1 MIAAVY
7 FLPVIACLVLHLAF
21 GYNGDR
27 TTYMWIL
34 LAGEATV
41 AAAHKLAYSRRTN
54 STEYLGSLVTG
65 IFYEEP
71 WTELVTH
78 IETRTDRNGRTYTV
92 RKIRHHHH
100 SEIFYF
106 TTTTG
111 KTFNTGE
118 QFFCDVRDQWQLPRH
133 SDRWTGCN
141 IRGGV
146 RYGCHYS
153 IGDMTPEQF
162 DTPKYWIPITETN
175 SYKNKIRCSNSIFKF
190 EKISSEQAKAIGL
203 FDYPDIYGYDAPCIL
218 PGEFELPFSVDSMF
232 RRFNARYA
240 PEVQMRL
247 YILLF
252 PADKGIAISE
262 MQRAYWQ
269 GGNKNELVVCI
280 GLTAESDIA
289 WARAFSW
296 ADEQTVE
303 ADIAQWLMKHRR
315 LDWQEFHNWLTTRIA
330 DWRRKE
336 FADFDYI
343 NVTLPLSSF
352 LLILALSILENA
364 LAIYLAVKP

>member
-7 FLPVIACLVLHLAF
+7 FLPVIACLVLHFAF
-21 GYNGDR
+21 GYSGGR

-34 LAGEATV
+34 IAGEATV
-41 AAAHKLAYSRRTN
+41 AIAHRLAYSRRTK
-54 STEYLGSLVTG
+54 SIEYLGSLVTG

-71 WTELVTH
+71 WTELSEH

-100 SEIFYF
+100 SESFYF

-111 KTFNTGE
+111 RTYDTDE

-133 SDRWTGCN
+133 TDRWSGSH

-153 IGDMTPEQF
+153 IDDLTTEQF

-190 EKISSEQAKAIGL
+190 EDISSEQAEEIGL
-203 FDYPDIYGYDAPCIL
+203 FDYPDIDGYDAPCIL
-218 PGEFELPFSVDSMF
+218 PGDFDLPFRADFMF

-280 GLTAESDIA
+280 GLTPENDIA

-315 LDWQEFHNWLTTRIA
+315 LDWQKFHNWLITRIA

-364 LAIYLAVKP
+364 LAIYLTVKP